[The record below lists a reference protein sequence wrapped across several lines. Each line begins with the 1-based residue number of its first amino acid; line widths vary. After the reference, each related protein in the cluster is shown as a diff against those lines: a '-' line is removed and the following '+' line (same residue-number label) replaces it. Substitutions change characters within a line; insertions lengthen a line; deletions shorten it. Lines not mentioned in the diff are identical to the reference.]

1 MDFKKAK
8 VITEETV
15 KQTVEMSGRCD
26 CACEMDQDCA
36 CEVMQDC
43 ACEAYGDCA
52 CEAYSD
58 CACAAVY

>member
-15 KQTVEMSGRCD
+15 KQAVEMSGQGG
-26 CACEMDQDCA
+26 CACEMDQDW
-36 CEVMQDC
+36 
-43 ACEAYGDCA
+43 ACEAM
-52 CEAYSD
+52 ED

>member
-15 KQTVEMSGRCD
+15 KQAVEMSGQC
-26 CACEMDQDCA
+26 
-36 CEVMQDC
+36 DC
-43 ACEAYGDCA
+43 ACEAYT
-52 CEAYSD
+52 D

>member
-8 VITEETV
+8 VITKETV
-15 KQTVEMSGRCD
+15 KQAVEMNCEYD

-36 CEVMQDC
+36 CEAIQNC

-52 CEAYSD
+52 CAT
-58 CACAAVY
+58 VY